1 MEMKKLILSVL
12 LAAAFAPTVSM
23 AEQGDW
29 VVRLRAA
36 SVNPNDDSRLGKTVN
51 NLLGAPV
58 MSPGADLVVD
68 NNLIPEL
75 DISYYL
81 TKNIALELI
90 LATGSKHDVKIK
102 GDSAGV
108 VGNQHLGE
116 VDALPP
122 TLTAQWHFNPD
133 QKFDP
138 YVGVGVN
145 YTVMLDRYLR
155 GESGAINGNKIKI
168 DRDSFGFAVQAGFDV
183 NLDNGWLVNAD
194 VKYITLDTD
203 VELRGPVTGG
213 VWRKI
218 DSLDINPWV
227 IGIGIGKKF

>member
-1 MEMKKLILSVL
+1 MKKLVLSVL
-12 LAAAFAPTVSM
+12 LAAAFAPTVAM

-51 NLLGAPV
+51 SLLGAPV

-90 LATGSKHDVKIK
+90 LATGSKHDVKIR
-102 GDSAGV
+102 GDAAGV
-108 VGNQHLGE
+108 VGNQSLGE

-203 VELRGPVTGG
+203 VKLRGPVTGG

>member
-1 MEMKKLILSVL
+1 MLSVL

-29 VVRLRAA
+29 VIRLRAA

>member
-1 MEMKKLILSVL
+1 MKKLVLSVL

-29 VVRLRAA
+29 VIRLRAA